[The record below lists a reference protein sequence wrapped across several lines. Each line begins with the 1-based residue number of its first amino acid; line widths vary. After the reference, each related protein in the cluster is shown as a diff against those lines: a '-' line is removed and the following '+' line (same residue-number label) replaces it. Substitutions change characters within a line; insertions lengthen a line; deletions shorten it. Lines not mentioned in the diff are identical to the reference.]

1 MGYPWLDYI
10 LSWHAPSRAIVTAY
24 VAENPTKRGRW
35 GFYVIATGG
44 GCVAESEDYSSRDAA
59 RDNLMAYLGL

>member
-10 LSWHAPSRAIVTAY
+10 LSWHGPTAGIVTAY

-35 GFYVIATGG
+35 GFYVIATGRG
-44 GCVAESEDYSSRDAA
+44 LVAEGEDYCSRDAA
-59 RDNLMAYLGL
+59 RDCLMAYLGL